1 MASLRN
7 TSKKETS
14 GTGCFLTF
22 VPLFLTVIGLSLGL
36 VLYFMLSDVEAP
48 VQASMPRVVAAGSG
62 TGELAGFYAP
72 PVLRWST
79 ALENWSGQYGLD
91 VNLVATVMQIES
103 CGDPEAL
110 SFAGAA
116 GLFQVM
122 PFHFSPGED
131 SMDPGT
137 NARRGLGYLK
147 LSLDSAGG
155 DVYKALAG
163 YNGGI
168 GVQQWDESQW
178 PAETRRYANWG
189 YRIYV
194 EAASGASQS
203 PALQEWLNSGGAS
216 LCDQAASRTVWLP

>member
-7 TSKKETS
+7 TSNKETS

-36 VLYFMLSDVEAP
+36 VLYFVLSDVETP
-48 VQASMPRVVAAGSG
+48 VQAGMPRVMVGSG
-62 TGELAGFYAP
+62 SDQLAAFYAP

-79 ALENWSGQYGLD
+79 ALENWSSQYWLD

-103 CGDPEAL
+103 CGDPEAM
-110 SFAGAA
+110 SIAGAA

-147 LSLDSAGG
+147 LSIKPWPAITGGSACSSGMNRSGPPIPGG
-155 DVYKALAG
+155 MP
-163 YNGGI
+163 I
-168 GVQQWDESQW
+168 GVTAFISKP
-178 PAETRRYANWG
+178 PAAPIKAPPC
-189 YRIYV
+189 RI
-194 EAASGASQS
+194 G
-203 PALQEWLNSGGAS
+203 
-216 LCDQAASRTVWLP
+216 